1 MQEYI
6 MVGCDLH
13 DRSMLLK
20 IARGREEAK
29 TRSFS
34 NDAGGRAAM
43 IEYLRAEAEAA
54 GAAKVLFAYEASGQG
69 FGLYD
74 ELSDAGFECH
84 VLAPTKMPP
93 SVKQKKNKTDER
105 DALRVL
111 EVVRGHVLAG
121 NSLPSVWI
129 PDLQTRDDRELVRAR
144 LDAGRKLTRLKA
156 QVQSLLKRNKVARP
170 ASVGH
175 GWTYRFQVWLGG
187 LSKKNSRS
195 ALGPGARSALRTLL
209 CQMDSIEDEITELD
223 QAVRELSRSER
234 YATAVEA
241 LEEIKGVG
249 LLTAMVFLTEMG
261 DLERFSNRRQVAAYL
276 GLVPSSNESGEAD
289 DRKGHITRQGSGR
302 VRWVLCQASW
312 AAIRSNPALRDMYD
326 RLLAKNPKK
335 KKISLVGV
343 MRRLVVMMWHRGL
356 EAQVSAKKKPV
367 SASKKAGRGPRR
379 TAAA

>member
-20 IARGREEAK
+20 VARGREEAK
-29 TRSFS
+29 KRSFS

-43 IEYLRAEAEAA
+43 IAYLKAEAEAA
-54 GAAKVLFAYEASGQG
+54 GKAKVLFAYEASGQG

-74 ELSDAGFECH
+74 ELTEAGFECH

-93 SVKQKKNKTDER
+93 SAKQRKNKTDER
-105 DALRVL
+105 DAIRVL

-144 LDAGRKLTRLKA
+144 LDASSKLTRLKI
-156 QVQSLLKRNKVARP
+156 QVGSLLKRNKVSRP
-170 ASVGH
+170 ACVGH
-175 GWTYRFQVWLGG
+175 GWTRRFQVWLGG
-187 LSKKNSRS
+187 LSKKNGRS
-195 ALGPGARSALRTLL
+195 TLGPGARAALRSLL
-209 CQMDSIEDEITELD
+209 NQMDAVEDEITELD
-223 QAVRELSRSER
+223 QAVKELSRSER
-234 YATAVEA
+234 YAAAVEA
-241 LEEIKGVG
+241 LQEIKGVG

-261 DLERFSNRRQVAAYL
+261 DLQRFSNRRQVAAYL
-276 GLVPSSNESGEAD
+276 GLVPSSHESGEAD
-289 DRKGHITRQGSGR
+289 DRKGHITRQGPGR
-302 VRWVLCQASW
+302 VRGVLCQATW
-312 AAIRSNPALRDMYD
+312 AAIRSNPAILDMYR

-343 MRRLVVMMWHRGL
+343 MRRLAVMMWHRGL
-356 EAQVSAKKKPV
+356 EAQVTTQ
-367 SASKKAGRGPRR
+367 KKAGRRGHR

>member
-29 TRSFS
+29 KRSFS

-43 IEYLRAEAEAA
+43 IAYLQAEAEAA
-54 GAAKVLFAYEASGQG
+54 GEAKVLFAYEASGQG

-74 ELSDAGFECH
+74 ELTDAGFECH

-105 DALRVL
+105 DALRIL

-170 ASVGH
+170 AFVGR
-175 GWTYRFQVWLGG
+175 GWNERFRTWLAG
-187 LSKKNSRS
+187 LGLKNSRS
-195 ALGPGARSALRTLL
+195 TLGSGARSALRTLL
-209 CQMDSIEDEITELD
+209 HQMESMEDEITELD
-223 QAVRELSRSER
+223 QAVRELSQSGR
-234 YATAVEA
+234 YTTTVEA
-241 LEEIKGVG
+241 LQTIKGVG

-261 DLERFSNRRQVAAYL
+261 DLKRFANRRQVAAYL
-276 GLVPSSNESGEAD
+276 GVVPSSQESGEAD

-302 VRWVLCQASW
+302 VRWVLCQAAW
-312 AAIRSNPALRDMYD
+312 AAVRSNPAIREMYE

-343 MRRLVVMMWHRGL
+343 MRRLAVTMWHRGL
-356 EAQVSAKKKPV
+356 EAEVSVKQKPV
-367 SASKKAGRGPRR
+367 SAPKKAGRRRRR

>member
-20 IARGREEAK
+20 VARGREDAK
-29 TRSFS
+29 KRSFS

-74 ELSDAGFECH
+74 ELTDAGFECR

-93 SVKQKKNKTDER
+93 SPKQKKNKTDER

-144 LDAGRKLTRLKA
+144 LDAGSKLTRLKI
-156 QVQSLLKRNKVARP
+156 QVGSLLKRNKISRP
-170 ASVGH
+170 ACVGH
-175 GWTYRFQVWLGG
+175 GWTSRFRTWLAG
-187 LSKKNSRS
+187 LSMKNSRS
-195 ALGPGARSALRTLL
+195 TLGPGARMALRTLL
-209 CQMDSIEDEITELD
+209 NQMEAVEDEMTELD
-223 QAVRELSRSER
+223 RAIRELSQSER
-234 YATAVEA
+234 YAAKVEV
-241 LEEIKGVG
+241 LQEIKGIG

-261 DLERFSNRRQVAAYL
+261 DLNRFSNRRQVAAYL
-276 GLVPSSNESGEAD
+276 GLVPSSHESGEAD
-289 DRKGHITRQGSGR
+289 DRKGHITHQGPGR
-302 VRWVLCQASW
+302 VRGVLCQATW
-312 AAIRSNPALRDMYD
+312 ACIRSNPAIRDMYE
-326 RLLAKNPKK
+326 RLVARNPKK

-343 MRRLVVMMWHRGL
+343 MRRLAVMMWHRGL
-356 EAQVSAKKKPV
+356 EAQGPTQKKTV
-367 SASKKAGRGPRR
+367 SASKKVRRGCRR

>member
-29 TRSFS
+29 KRSFS

-74 ELSDAGFECH
+74 ELTDAGFECH

-93 SVKQKKNKTDER
+93 SAKQRKNKTDER

-170 ASVGH
+170 ACVGR
-175 GWTYRFQVWLGG
+175 GWNDRFRTWLAG
-187 LSKKNSRS
+187 LS
-195 ALGPGARSALRTLL
+195 L
-209 CQMDSIEDEITELD
+209 
-223 QAVRELSRSER
+223 
-234 YATAVEA
+234 
-241 LEEIKGVG
+241 
-249 LLTAMVFLTEMG
+249 
-261 DLERFSNRRQVAAYL
+261 
-276 GLVPSSNESGEAD
+276 
-289 DRKGHITRQGSGR
+289 
-302 VRWVLCQASW
+302 
-312 AAIRSNPALRDMYD
+312 
-326 RLLAKNPKK
+326 
-335 KKISLVGV
+335 
-343 MRRLVVMMWHRGL
+343 
-356 EAQVSAKKKPV
+356 
-367 SASKKAGRGPRR
+367 
-379 TAAA
+379 